1 MLTFIHFVAIY
12 FNLLLPLIMVL
23 LPNFNHTSV
32 RFLPLVPYGIRTK
45 WPSWRRTP
53 LYHFFFSP
61 TYGFGTSYCNG
72 CSIRSIYH
80 WGNSLCS
87 LLSIL
92 GLATSNTNQW
102 FSPFKCSIWRIINL
116 EPYFMPLIC
125 HNMCHLMNRI
135 LPSWTVYSNVQY
147 PSRSGEPCLV
157 WISLVLVSES
167 LLLAFNAQF
176 IHVQN
181 SINFNQSK

>member
-1 MLTFIHFVAIY
+1 MLTFIHFVAIF

-32 RFLPLVPYGIRTK
+32 RFLPLDQFNVTI
-45 WPSWRRTP
+45 
-53 LYHFFFSP
+53 FFFSP

-72 CSIRSIYH
+72 CSICSIYH

-135 LPSWTVYSNVQY
+135 LPSWTVYSNVQSVTARWTMSGLNIAC
-147 PSRSGEPCLV
+147 PSLRILSSCV
-157 WISLVLVSES
+157 
-167 LLLAFNAQF
+167 
-176 IHVQN
+176 
-181 SINFNQSK
+181 